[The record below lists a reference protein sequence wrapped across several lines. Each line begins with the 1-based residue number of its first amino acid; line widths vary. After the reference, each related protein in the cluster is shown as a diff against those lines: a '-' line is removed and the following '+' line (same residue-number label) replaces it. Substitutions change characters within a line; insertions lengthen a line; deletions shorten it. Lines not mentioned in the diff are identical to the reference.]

1 MAAPAVPAGR
11 TRADAVR
18 NRARVIAAAAEVFAE
33 KGEAAGVPEIA
44 ARAGVGKGTV
54 YSCFPTK
61 DHLVA
66 AVAIDR
72 VRWFERE
79 AREAAESA
87 DPWRAFAAFMA
98 HVAEAH
104 CRDRGM
110 VFSMSQGLDSPELLE
125 ARAAAHDALRELIDR
140 GISQGAM
147 RPDAEPADLKILL
160 GGIANSL
167 GAAEERD
174 PAVWRRFGRLV
185 ADAFRA

>member
-1 MAAPAVPAGR
+1 MAVPAAPAGR

-18 NRARVIAAAAEVFAE
+18 NRARVIDAAAEVFAE

-54 YSCFPTK
+54 YRCFPTK

-66 AVAIDR
+66 AVAIER
-72 VRWFERE
+72 ARWFEGE
-79 AREAAESA
+79 ARAAAASA
-87 DPWRAFAAFMA
+87 DPWAAFAAFMTCLA
-98 HVAEAH
+98 DAY

-110 VFSMSQGLDSPELLE
+110 VFSMSQGLDSPALLD
-125 ARAAAHDALRELIDR
+125 ARAGAHDALRELMNRAIA
-140 GISQGAM
+140 QGAM
-147 RPDAEPADLKILL
+147 RPDADAADLKVLL
-160 GGIANSL
+160 GGIASSL

-185 ADAFRA
+185 VAAYRA